1 VAVGHPDTDHHPAI
15 AALALIGKRGHIMES
30 SSASVRDGRVVTEQ
44 SGTLE
49 SAISAVSWPAIIA
62 GAFAIAAVALILLA
76 LGSGLGFASVSPWY
90 NSNPSAT
97 TFGVLA
103 AVWLIIVQWIS
114 AALGG
119 YLTGRL
125 RTKWVGVHTDE
136 VYFRDTAHGF
146 LAWAVAAVI
155 MAAALSS
162 AVSSVIGGAARGAG
176 SLAATAVEGAGAAAG
191 QSGGIDP
198 TSYLVDTLFRSDHPD
213 ANASPQDVRAEATRI
228 IASGLKNGDVPAADK
243 SYLAQFVAARTGVS
257 QADAQKRVD
266 DVIAK
271 AKDAEAKARQA
282 ADAARKVAATAAF
295 FTAFSMLVGAFIAA
309 VAATI
314 AGHRRD
320 ESLAF
325 RVG

>member
-1 VAVGHPDTDHHPAI
+1 MAIGNSDSHHHPSAAAVALTKSVDAMMQTLSDPLI
-15 AALALIGKRGHIMES
+15 A
-30 SSASVRDGRVVTEQ
+30 GRKNVV
-44 SGTLE
+44 E

-90 NSNPSAT
+90 NSGPSAT

-103 AVWLIIVQWIS
+103 AVWLLVVQWIS

-119 YLTGRL
+119 YVTGRL

-136 VYFRDTAHGF
+136 VYFRDTVHGF

-155 MAAALSS
+155 MGAALSS
-162 AVSSVIGGAARGAG
+162 MASSVIGSAARGAG
-176 SLAATAVEGAGAAAG
+176 SLATAAVQGVGAAAA
-191 QSGGIDP
+191 QSEGIDP
-198 TSYLVDTLFRSDHPD
+198 MGYVVDTLFRSDRPD
-213 ANASPQDVRAEATRI
+213 PNTTPEDVRAETTRI
-228 IASGLKNGDVPAADK
+228 IASGLRNGDVPAADK
-243 SYLAQFVAARTGVS
+243 TYLAQLVAARTGIS
-257 QADAQKRVD
+257 QADAEKRVN

-271 AKDAEAKARQA
+271 AKDVELKARQA
-282 ADAARKVAATAAF
+282 ADTARKVAATAAF
-295 FTAFSMLVGAFIAA
+295 FTAFAMLVGAFIAA

-320 ESLAF
+320 EALALL
-325 RVG
+325 R

>member
-1 VAVGHPDTDHHPAI
+1 
-15 AALALIGKRGHIMES
+15 MQS
-30 SSASVRDGRVVTEQ
+30 SSDLVRDGQVGTAR
-44 SGTLE
+44 SGAVE

-62 GAFAIAAVALILLA
+62 GAFAIAAAALILLA
-76 LGSGLGFASVSPWY
+76 LGSGLGLASVSPWY
-90 NSNPSAT
+90 NSGPSAT
-97 TFGVLA
+97 TFGVWA
-103 AVWLIIVQWIS
+103 AVWLIIVQWLS

-119 YLTGRL
+119 YVTGRL

-162 AVSSVIGGAARGAG
+162 VVSSVVGSAARGAG
-176 SLAATAVEGAGAAAG
+176 SLATAAAQGSGAAAG
-191 QSGGIDP
+191 QSGNVDP
-198 TSYLVDTLFRSDHPD
+198 TGYLIDTLFRSDHPD
-213 ANASPQDVRAEATRI
+213 ANTSPEDVRAEATRI
-228 IASGLKNGDVPAADK
+228 IVSGLRNGDVPPSDK
-243 SYLAQFVAARTGVS
+243 TYLAQLVATRTGIS

-271 AKDAEAKARQA
+271 AKDAEVKARQA
-282 ADAARKVAATAAF
+282 ADTARKVAATGAF

-320 ESLAF
+320 EVLAL
-325 RVG
+325 RIA